1 MSKQEEKIVDSIDEL
16 VAVIA
21 DTNQQLTELVA
32 TLDNL
37 TRWYMEVNGYNT
49 KQNKDYGKKKQ

>member
-1 MSKQEEKIVDSIDEL
+1 MSQENQIVDAIESLAVSIEDN
-16 VAVIA
+16 
-21 DTNQQLTELVA
+21 NQQLRELVA